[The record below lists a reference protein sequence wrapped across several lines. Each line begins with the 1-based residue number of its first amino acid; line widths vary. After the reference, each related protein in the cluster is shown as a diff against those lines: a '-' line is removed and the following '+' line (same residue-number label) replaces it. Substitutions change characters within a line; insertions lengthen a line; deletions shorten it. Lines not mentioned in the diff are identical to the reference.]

1 MSPEAPLVWTQP
13 FHVRAYE
20 VGPGDVASP
29 LAVVD
34 YLQEAAG
41 EHARALGIEHFEIGD
56 AGAAWVLA
64 RLALEIDRLPE
75 WREAVTIETW
85 PSGRDGLR
93 ATRDLLMKD
102 ATGATLVRARTVWF
116 VFDLARRRPVRLPP
130 AVMVIDPPDRPAAL
144 GLGDA
149 PLAPE
154 AEKPPALSRTFD
166 VRRSDLDRNGHA
178 NNARFAEW
186 ALEAA
191 DRPLADLRAL
201 DLAFKSEVL
210 GGETVESIA
219 APLDPPPEAS
229 GGRAVAHAI
238 LRASDRRLLATART
252 LWT

>member
-1 MSPEAPLVWTQP
+1 MPPEAPLVWTQP
-13 FHVRAYE
+13 FTVRAYE

-29 LAVVD
+29 LAVID

-41 EHARALGIEHFEIGD
+41 EHARALGVEHFDIGD
-56 AGAAWVLA
+56 EGAAWVLS
-64 RLALEIDRLPE
+64 RLAMEIERLPS

-93 ATRDLLMKD
+93 ATRDLVLRD
-102 ATGATLVRARTVWF
+102 ASGGVIVRARTVWY
-116 VFDLARRRPVRLPP
+116 VFDLARRRPTRLPP
-130 AVMVIDPPDRPAAL
+130 AVMAIDPPDRPASL
-144 GLGDA
+144 DLPDA
-149 PLAPE
+149 PTPPE
-154 AEKPPALSRTFD
+154 AAGAMRSFD

-191 DRPLADLRAL
+191 DRPLATLRAL
-201 DLAFKSEVL
+201 DLAFK
-210 GGETVESIA
+210 GEALVGDTIESTA
-219 APLDPPPEAS
+219 APEAGDGAS
-229 GGRAVAHAI
+229 GGDALAHAI